1 MATIKAMV
9 KNSLKRNDGK
19 CKVVIRLDHKGQ
31 EASIKNEWY
40 ASEPYTRKKRELKGG
55 MKHTLDIYSIT
66 VRKVSEKHPNEISQC
81 SVIFSAML
89 TQERF
94 RHAEHLLAYI
104 SSDILLLLSVGL

>member
-1 MATIKAMV
+1 MV

-19 CKVVIRLDHKGQ
+19 CKVVIRLNHKGQ

-40 ASEPYTRKKRELKGG
+40 ASEPYTRKNGELKGSL
-55 MKHTLDIYSIT
+55 KHTLDIYIYSIT

-89 TQERF
+89 AQERF

-104 SSDILLLLSVGL
+104 SSDILLLLSVWL

>member
-1 MATIKAMV
+1 ML
-9 KNSLKRNDGK
+9 KNSLKRKEGK
-19 CKVVIRLDHKGQ
+19 CKLVIRLNQKGH

-40 ASEPYTRKKRELKGG
+40 ASEPYTRKKRELKCSL
-55 MKHTLDIYSIT
+55 KHTLDIYSIT
-66 VRKVSEKHPNEISQC
+66 VIKVSEKHPNEISQC

-104 SSDILLLLSVGL
+104 SSDILLLLSVWL